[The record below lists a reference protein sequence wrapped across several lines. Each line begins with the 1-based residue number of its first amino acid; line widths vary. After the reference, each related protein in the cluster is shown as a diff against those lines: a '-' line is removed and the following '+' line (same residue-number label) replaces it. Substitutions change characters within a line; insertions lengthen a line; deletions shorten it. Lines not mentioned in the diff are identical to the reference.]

1 MNYREEYKKKLT
13 TPEEAVKVIQ
23 SGDWVEYGSFGSP
36 LIALDGPWR
45 RDGMN
50 CMMLRSVPILTLLCR
65 L

>member
-36 LIALDGPWR
+36 LIALDRALAAR
-45 RDGMN
+45 RDE
-50 CMMLRSVPILTLLCR
+50 LHS
-65 L
+65 